1 MDFVPSSRS
10 SRNQPG
16 LASMDWWI
24 LCATRLPERREYTG
38 ELGSAPSRRSA
49 EQNPLISSH
58 SQEHTPHKT
67 TRYKG
72 YAREKSAIT
81 RFVMC
86 DVCCVTCVILYVFV
100 LRCM

>member
-1 MDFVPSSRS
+1 MPFHRDNMCFCDVAR
-10 SRNQPG
+10 
-16 LASMDWWI
+16 I